1 MPDGPQACQL
11 EWSRAEV
18 KVGDRSLKQRGK
30 PWFVGLPG
38 NHHNQS
44 SRTLEDSMEK
54 LGQHGRRREEIQ
66 GLEGGPVDTATIH
79 RQGVWVGKSGHPSRE
94 AVVDRRRHQV
104 HFQRA
109 RPAENRFERQ
119 LGQCPFRVE
128 WLHGLRASA
137 TTLRAVGTRSTWK
150 VRSLAWSAE
159 RRAISSC
166 RRVSDFVR
174 HAAKVYR
181 TDSLSV

>member
-11 EWSRAEV
+11 EWGRAEV
-18 KVGDRSLKQRGK
+18 KVGERSLKQRGK

-38 NHHNQS
+38 NHHHQS

-66 GLEGGPVDTATIH
+66 GPEGGPVDTATIH

-109 RPAENRFERQ
+109 RPAENRLERQ
-119 LGQCPFRVE
+119 PGQCPFRVE
-128 WLHGLRASA
+128 WLRAAES
-137 TTLRAVGTRSTWK
+137 VGNDVEGRRYADHLESQ
-150 VRSLAWSAE
+150 VSRLE
-159 RRAISSC
+159 RREKG
-166 RRVSDFVR
+166 D
-174 HAAKVYR
+174 
-181 TDSLSV
+181 